1 MQWIKPN
8 TNYNFLRYKW
18 IAPAASGVVILA
30 SILSLWLKGGPNY
43 GIDFSGGILVQI
55 RFNKEISAGE
65 VRDALDSLGLPHLLV
80 QRFGAKEDHEYLVRV
95 GQMETDLEGLSNSVE
110 TALKE
115 RFGADSTEVR
125 RTELVGPKVGA
136 ELRRKGLLAVLYSNI
151 GILIYLTFR
160 FEFRYA
166 LGTVLAVVHDALITI
181 GCFSFLNKEI
191 DLTEVAAILTIIG
204 YSVNDTIVLF
214 DRVRENLRKIRK
226 QSLEKVLNTSIN
238 ETLSRTVF
246 TNFTV
251 LMVVLV
257 LFLLGGPVIHNF
269 AFAMLVGCV
278 VGTYSTVYV
287 ASPIVLFWD
296 YLKERIA
303 KTRTAR
309 SGAKKPSRK

>member
-55 RFNKEISAGE
+55 KFNKEISAGE

-95 GQMETDLEGLSNSVE
+95 GQMETDLEGLSKSVE
-110 TALKE
+110 KALKE
-115 RFGADSTEVR
+115 RFGSGSTEVR

-181 GCFSFLNKEI
+181 GFFSFFNKEI

-214 DRVRENLRKIRK
+214 DRVRENLRKIRT
-226 QSLEKVLNTSIN
+226 QSLERVMNRSIN
-238 ETLSRTVF
+238 ETLSRTIF

-296 YLKERIA
+296 YLKERTG
-303 KTRTAR
+303 KTAR
-309 SGAKKPSRK
+309 SGTKKPSRK

>member
-1 MQWIKPN
+1 MEWIKPN

-43 GIDFSGGILVQI
+43 GIDFSGGILVQL

-95 GQMETDLEGLSNSVE
+95 GQMETDLEGLSNRIEQV
-110 TALKE
+110 LKE
-115 RFGADSTEVR
+115 RFGSESTEVR

-160 FEFRYA
+160 FEFPYA
-166 LGTVLAVVHDALITI
+166 LATVLAVVHDALITI

-226 QSLEKVLNTSIN
+226 QSLEKVMNTSIN
-238 ETLSRTVF
+238 ETLSRTIF

-251 LMVVLV
+251 LMVVLI
-257 LFLLGGPVIHNF
+257 LFFFGGPVIHNF

-287 ASPIVLFWD
+287 ASPVVLFWA
-296 YLKERIA
+296 YLKERTEKA
-303 KTRTAR
+303 KTAR
-309 SGAKKPSRK
+309 SGAKKAFR